1 MVVFKVV
8 VQPFIARVAGLS
20 RSQRQVIRIP
30 ARLSRNIGSAQGRTD
45 FIRVR
50 LTRDNDE
57 YRAEP
62 VLGKSGLLNTMVMAD
77 GLIEIDVNTEGLD
90 AGAEVAVIPL

>member
-1 MVVFKVV
+1 M
-8 VQPFIARVAGLS
+8 VQPFIAHVAGLS
-20 RSQRQVIRIP
+20 PSRRQAFRIP
-30 ARLSRNIGSAQGRTD
+30 ARLSRNIVSAQGRTD

-57 YRAEP
+57 YCAEP

-77 GLIEIDVNTEGLD
+77 GLIEIDINTEGLD